1 MHKPKL
7 GTYPLTLRDANIKV
21 PKRGELL
28 YDYTDSNVESTIY
41 YIDRE
46 TLEKIN
52 LFESS
57 INNIKE
63 ANLEN
68 TDIIVVKD
76 TNIIIGDE
84 PIIPNIEHRK
94 FNSFYY
100 SMYDNNR

>member
-7 GTYPLTLRDANIKV
+7 GTYPLTLRDTNIKV

-57 INNIKE
+57 IISLKE

-68 TDIIVVKD
+68 TDIIIVKD

-84 PIIPNIEHRK
+84 PIIPDIEHRK